1 MDKVDNIKK
10 LFGSNTRTKLLGLF
24 LNNPSEPYYVREI
37 TRLIDEQINSVRR
50 ELTNLEEV
58 GLVQKFERDRKVYYQ
73 LGEQSDLL
81 KPLRIIFCQ
90 IDDQEETSYP
100 GVVGSVDWLEEIS
113 GIKTSLKTLILAG
126 SFIDDDQAEF
136 DMILIGNNNRNKLS
150 RWAQKLETR
159 LGRELHYVIFDQKDF
174 EYRLSAKD
182 KFVMKLLKNKHE
194 VIFDESGKIPKGE

>member
-24 LNNPSEPYYVREI
+24 LNSPSEPYYVREI

-50 ELTNLEEV
+50 ELTNLEEI

-73 LGEQSDLL
+73 LGETSDLL
-81 KPLRIIFCQ
+81 KPLRMIFCQ
-90 IDDQEETSYP
+90 LDDQAENSYP
-100 GVVGSVDWLEEIS
+100 GVVGSVDWLEEIA

-126 SFIDDDQAEF
+126 SFLDDDQSEF

-150 RWAQKLETR
+150 RWAQNLETR

-182 KFVMKLLKNKHE
+182 KFVTNVFKSKYE
-194 VIFDESGKIPKGE
+194 VIFDESGKLLKGE

>member
-81 KPLRIIFCQ
+81 KPLRMIFCQ
-90 IDDQEETSYP
+90 IDDQEDTSYP

-136 DMILIGNNNRNKLS
+136 DMMLIGNNNRNKLS

>member
-81 KPLRIIFCQ
+81 KPLRMIFCQ
-90 IDDQEETSYP
+90 IDDQEDTSYP